1 MAVMALVEVEEE
13 ADTCLLPPRCK
24 LCSASYYGGQSR
36 SSSSLSLRHSPMYC
50 VCLLLLFSQ
59 NCWADEMRWYNT
71 LANIHFFFPLSPF
84 FATVPLSTA
93 PHLESSARQRHS

>member
-1 MAVMALVEVEEE
+1 MTVTALVEVEEE

-24 LCSASYYGGQSR
+24 LCSASYYGGQLWSF
-36 SSSSLSLRHSPMYC
+36 SSLSLRHSPMYS
-50 VCLLLLFSQ
+50 VCLLMLFSQ
-59 NCWADEMRWYNT
+59 NCWADEMRRYNT

-93 PHLESSARQRHS
+93 PHLESSVGQRHS